1 MSGDQWD
8 DDGPE
13 YSSPLPLGE
22 RSWRHPSELGPGA
35 AAFAPPPV
43 RAPRIAAIAVSVLV
57 LGLIVGLAR
66 LLAPSSGSSVSRV
79 ASGDA
84 SNESVE
90 PGDDAAPVP
99 STKRDDNGATT
110 SSAPPS
116 PSISRLGAQSLSTLM
131 VAGSG
136 RAAVPVGDGRH
147 ALTTAGSLRPGEFIE
162 VLTSDGTLVT
172 AEVVTVITERDI
184 AVLALS
190 RRIRGEVRTIAT
202 EPPSDGDHVV
212 VGLSGVDAYIRMT
225 ASGPVIEGDLP
236 LLEGEP
242 VIDDRGQLL
251 GLVASGPDGSA
262 RVVMIPAIAAL
273 RSSVL
278 VIDVWLGL
286 RFETDSLR
294 VLEAQPGSP
303 AAATGVLIGDVL
315 RAIDGRELRS
325 IDDLWTVL
333 ARLDAG
339 DAVNLVVMRDGIEQE
354 LVVELVSRPS

>member
-13 YSSPLPLGE
+13 FSSPLPLGE
-22 RSWRHPSELGPGA
+22 RTWRHPSELGAGP
-35 AAFAPPPV
+35 AAFAPAPV
-43 RAPRIAAIAVSVLV
+43 RATRVAAVGISIAVLALV
-57 LGLIVGLAR
+57 VGLAR
-66 LLAPSSGSSVSRV
+66 LLAPSSGASVTRV

-84 SNESVE
+84 RVDSVT
-90 PGDDAAPVP
+90 PGDQLSPTSSVDRND
-99 STKRDDNGATT
+99 TGAST

-131 VAGSG
+131 LAGSG

-147 ALTTAGSLRPGEFIE
+147 ALTTAGSLRPGEIIE
-162 VLTSDGTLVT
+162 VLTADGSVIP
-172 AEVVTVITERDI
+172 AEVVTVISDRNI

-190 RRIRGEVRTIAT
+190 QRVRCEIRTIAT
-202 EPPSDGDHVV
+202 EAPADGEHVV
-212 VGLSGVDAYIRMT
+212 VGLSGMDAYIRMT
-225 ASGPVIEGDLP
+225 PTGPVIDGGLS

-242 VIDDRGQLL
+242 VIDDRGRLL
-251 GLVASGPDGSA
+251 GLIARGSDGSA
-262 RVVMIPAIAAL
+262 QVVMIPAIAAL

-303 AAATGVLIGDVL
+303 AAATGVLAGDVL
-315 RAIDGRELRS
+315 RALDGRELRS
-325 IDDLWTVL
+325 IDDLWTAL

-339 DAVNLVVMRDGIEQE
+339 DAVGLVVMRDGIEQE
-354 LVVELVSRPS
+354 LVVELVSRPT